1 MDQNK
6 KDKFQFVKKETNT
19 FLLEEDETTV
29 QEAEKSE
36 EPKRKAKSIPKK
48 RKETTSQEDSAF
60 DYRNGNHVHYIGH
73 SFVFGLLWQD
83 AYDMLA
89 ICNSLWLVFAL
100 EFTMGWSLFVYN
112 KNIFPAD
119 SRHKNFRFDV
129 NRQKTEKK
137 LLRIYD
143 VYKRKSCS
151 DVLLSSDLNF
161 RTCHPY
167 SRCNPDANANL
178 RDG

>member
-6 KDKFQFVKKETNT
+6 KDKFQFVKKETDT

-36 EPKRKAKSIPKK
+36 EPKKESQIDPEGAKKKQRRKKI
-48 RKETTSQEDSAF
+48 RRLIIGTVIMFIISA
-60 DYRNGNHVHYIGH
+60 IL
-73 SFVFGLLWQD
+73 FVFGLLWQD

-112 KNIFPAD
+112 KNIFSPLIHGTKTFALMLIGRKPKKSYYEYMMYINENPVPTFYYLLILTFALVILIPA
-119 SRHKNFRFDV
+119 V
-129 NRQKTEKK
+129 I
-137 LLRIYD
+137 LMLMLI
-143 VYKRKSCS
+143 
-151 DVLLSSDLNF
+151 
-161 RTCHPY
+161 
-167 SRCNPDANANL
+167 
-178 RDG
+178 